1 MIIIYEIIWSFYA
14 PHPFDDNCLQSI
26 TTKYLNL
33 DILSNI
39 LFVSVFL
46 LMKCILTFNFYVI
59 RFKSIWHRALS
70 IVYLTFASVDFLFDS
85 ANKRWAKSFIL
96 FAFMCVFSCFLNRLN
111 TVCAIG
117 IFQWP
122 FNITILIGIIG
133 NLYLYKNQFN
143 FFVIFFSFLKKNRIG
158 HYTW

>member
-1 MIIIYEIIWSFYA
+1 MLSVHRRCQHGVIYKLSSRCIYTLISQIDWKATEKENIQFIKQHLIIIYEIIWSFYA
-14 PHPFDDNCLQSI
+14 PHPFDDNCLKSI

-85 ANKRWAKSFIL
+85 ANKR
-96 FAFMCVFSCFLNRLN
+96 
-111 TVCAIG
+111 
-117 IFQWP
+117 
-122 FNITILIGIIG
+122 
-133 NLYLYKNQFN
+133 
-143 FFVIFFSFLKKNRIG
+143 
-158 HYTW
+158 